1 MRTLLLSLLIG
12 LTGLGFGYLKY
23 QKAFEGVTESF
34 QDPKER
40 LAAKMR
46 AVGTAIPEGDIS
58 QRIGKAEIVNGKV
71 HDFGTMTFGSSRS
84 HRFVI
89 RNAGTGPLSLEVL
102 SSTCKCTI
110 GELEKSVLAPGE
122 ETGVELTWTAESML
136 RDFSQT
142 ATIRTSDPDQE
153 EIQLSVRGF
162 IGSSLVVDPIR
173 ILIGDVSSKDQTL
186 RKTTLYSYYDKPLEV
201 EEMTWADPNTRD
213 RVQLKA
219 AVRQLTAGEVEQH
232 KDAKYA
238 ADIEVQLNQ
247 GMPAGPLNGFVE
259 LKTNLGEREK
269 LQFGVSGKIL
279 SDIRVIGSTNF
290 DERTN
295 ALTIGKI
302 VASEGKVTP
311 LLIGIR
317 KDENG
322 PEPSLTVD
330 AIRPQETLQ
339 VKIGEP
345 KARGSQ
351 RIFPV
356 ELIVPPGTAPVS
368 FAGTNPTNFG
378 KVVFRTNL
386 EHSPELSMFVKFEV
400 E

>member
-1 MRTLLLSLLIG
+1 
-12 LTGLGFGYLKY
+12 
-23 QKAFEGVTESF
+23 
-34 QDPKER
+34 
-40 LAAKMR
+40 
-46 AVGTAIPEGDIS
+46 
-58 QRIGKAEIVNGKV
+58 
-71 HDFGTMTFGSSRS
+71 
-84 HRFVI
+84 
-89 RNAGTGPLSLEVL
+89 
-102 SSTCKCTI
+102 
-110 GELEKSVLAPGE
+110 
-122 ETGVELTWTAESML
+122 
-136 RDFSQT
+136 
-142 ATIRTSDPDQE
+142 
-153 EIQLSVRGF
+153 
-162 IGSSLVVDPIR
+162 
-173 ILIGDVSSKDQTL
+173 
-186 RKTTLYSYYDKPLEV
+186 
-201 EEMTWADPNTRD
+201 
-213 RVQLKA
+213 
-219 AVRQLTAGEVEQH
+219 VEQH

-238 ADIEVQLNQ
+238 ADIEVQLDQ

-290 DERTN
+290 DDRTN

-322 PEPSLTVD
+322 PEPSLTVE
-330 AIRPQETLQ
+330 AVRPMETLQ
-339 VKIGEP
+339 VKLGEP

-356 ELIVPPGTAPVS
+356 ELIVPPGSAPVS
-368 FAGTNPTNFG
+368 FAGTNPSNFG

-386 EHSPELSMFVKFEV
+386 EHSPELIMFVKFEV